1 MVRQKIQIKKIDN
14 LTTRQVTFS
23 KRRRGLFKKAQ
34 ELSTL
39 CDAEIALI
47 VFSATGKLFNYSGTS
62 SMMQLIQ
69 KRNLQ
74 SDKSNKQP
82 LGIQNSSGKRFLY
95 EKKIWQLKGE
105 ELNGLSLN
113 DLMKLEKLIEGGL
126 SRVEKLKESELMEE
140 NARLKQLAAEKIGC
154 TRNNNNNIEQGNSAE
169 SMTLSHGLVVYSEED
184 KSSSDTSLKLGLNN
198 GKEDTRWKEPPP
210 GWMKL
215 NTDGSALLK
224 ERKAAVGGLLR
235 DNMGG
240 WSFGFSMNLGACT
253 ITEAKLLALRMGLTL
268 A

>member
-82 LGIQNSSGKRFLY
+82 PSILQTGSGKKDMLTK
-95 EKKIWQLKGE
+95 EIVDLNIELKQLKGE

-126 SRVEKLKESELMEE
+126 SRVEKLKNDKILDEIGMLKTRESELMEE
-140 NARLKQLAAEKIGC
+140 NARLKQQAAEKNGC
-154 TRNNNNNIEQGNSAE
+154 TKNNNNNNNIEQGNSAAE
-169 SMTLSHGLVVYSEED
+169 SMTLSHGLVRYSEED
-184 KSSSDTSLKLGLNN
+184 KSSSDTSLKLGL
-198 GKEDTRWKEPPP
+198 P
-210 GWMKL
+210 
-215 NTDGSALLK
+215 
-224 ERKAAVGGLLR
+224 
-235 DNMGG
+235 
-240 WSFGFSMNLGACT
+240 
-253 ITEAKLLALRMGLTL
+253 
-268 A
+268 